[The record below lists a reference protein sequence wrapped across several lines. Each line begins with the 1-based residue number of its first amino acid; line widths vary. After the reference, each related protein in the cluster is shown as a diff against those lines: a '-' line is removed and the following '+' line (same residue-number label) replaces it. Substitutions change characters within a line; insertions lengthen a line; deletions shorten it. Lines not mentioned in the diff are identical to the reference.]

1 MRLPRAIADGIVSRL
16 AILLL
21 ATLQG
26 CTVEPD
32 VELALEV
39 DSLEPAVI
47 AETGRVLAARFE
59 EFRPTLLS
67 STASVIEGSTIRFTF
82 RNGAPEPGVLEYL
95 YATPGRVRAALITDR
110 FGSAWFTDKD
120 IRQAA
125 VVYSDSMRA
134 LRVRLTPEAGQR
146 LLRLTS
152 ENLGQLVAM
161 TLDGETLMEARINGT
176 FGEQFQIAGQQLDP
190 DLDVALAVILTTG
203 ALPADVR
210 AVSSP

>member
-16 AILLL
+16 AIFLL

-95 YATPGRVRAALITDR
+95 YATPGRVRAALVTDR
-110 FGSAWFTDKD
+110 FGS
-120 IRQAA
+120 
-125 VVYSDSMRA
+125 
-134 LRVRLTPEAGQR
+134 G
-146 LLRLTS
+146 
-152 ENLGQLVAM
+152 
-161 TLDGETLMEARINGT
+161 
-176 FGEQFQIAGQQLDP
+176 
-190 DLDVALAVILTTG
+190 
-203 ALPADVR
+203 
-210 AVSSP
+210 

>member
-1 MRLPRAIADGIVSRL
+1 MPVPRAIADRAVPRL

-26 CTVEPD
+26 CTFEPD

-39 DSLEPAVI
+39 DSFEPAVVE
-47 AETGRVLAARFE
+47 ETGRVLAARFE

-82 RNGAPEPGVLEYL
+82 RNGAPEPAVLEYL
-95 YATPGRVRAALITDR
+95 YATPGRVRAALVTDR
-110 FGSAWFTDKD
+110 SGPAWFTDKD
-120 IRQAA
+120 IRRAA
-125 VVYSDSMRA
+125 VVYSDSMRT
-134 LRVRLTPEAGQR
+134 LQVRLTPEAGQR

-152 ENLGQLVAM
+152 ENLGRVVAM
-161 TLDGETLMEARINGT
+161 TFDGETLMEARINGT
-176 FGEQFQIAGQQLDP
+176 FGDRFQLAGQELDAGR
-190 DLDVALAVILTTG
+190 DVALAVILTTG

-210 AVSSP
+210 AMSSP